1 MTPATP
7 TPPRSPTG
15 CLYLLLMIV
24 VLLFVLNQPAAI
36 EDDN

>member
-1 MTPATP
+1 MTASTP